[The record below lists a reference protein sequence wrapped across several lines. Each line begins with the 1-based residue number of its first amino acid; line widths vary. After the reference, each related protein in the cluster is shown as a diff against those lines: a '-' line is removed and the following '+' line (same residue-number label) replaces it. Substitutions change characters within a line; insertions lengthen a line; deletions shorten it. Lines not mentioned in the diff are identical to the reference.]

1 MAWGAVYH
9 SQFLFRKPTPTRDT
23 PTRQF
28 SSLQAMKKSII
39 VKCQKRERGE
49 GGREGNREGG
59 EGRGRGRKYW
69 RVRQGG
75 REEEREWKGRRE
87 GKREGG

>member
-59 EGRGRGRKYW
+59 EGERKE
-69 RVRQGG
+69 VLESETG
-75 REEEREWKGRRE
+75 
-87 GKREGG
+87 REGGGERVEGKEGG